1 MTPLDY
7 GRLLM
12 AITLGFHSLFI
23 ILGVG
28 LSGMISAAEFIGIRR
43 RNQDFIRMA
52 RRWSYGF
59 AIMFGVG
66 TASGTAVAFE
76 LYLLWPTFMDVAV
89 KVVALPFFMEVVF
102 AFFPEA
108 IFLPIYYYGWDRFRK
123 PMHHWLTSLPI
134 VFGSAL
140 SGFFI
145 TTVNSFMNTPTGFS
159 YTTNSGGIITGVYNV
174 NPIAAMFNPA
184 TPYETSHVIA
194 ATYVG
199 TAFMLA
205 SIYAF
210 YILTGRK
217 NRYTLSAFRFSTI
230 AGFIS
235 SIFVGI
241 TGSLSASFLSVFQPE
256 KFAAMED
263 LYFTQ
268 SYAYEKIYN
277 FTIPIRGLMS
287 FLATNRFS
295 ATMTG
300 LNAFSRNTWP
310 DVMLV
315 HYAFDT
321 MASLG
326 FYFLLASLGTIIA
339 FRFLMKHRKIE
350 MLSYY
355 AMLIAG
361 PLAYSTFLFGWIVTE
376 EGRQPYIIYGI
387 MTVRQAFTPD
397 TSTVPWLFYSFLIFY
412 SILTFLTLFVLV
424 RYYRTDSAEGTAEGG
439 ETHIQ

>member
-1 MTPLDY
+1 
-7 GRLLM
+7 M
-12 AITLGFHSLFI
+12 ATTLGFHSLFI
-23 ILGVG
+23 ITGVG
-28 LSGMISAAEFIGIRR
+28 LSGLMSAAELIGIRR
-43 RNQDFIRMA
+43 HNNDYIRMA

-108 IFLPIYYYGWDRFRK
+108 IFLPIYYYGWNKFKK
-123 PMHHWLTSLPI
+123 PIHHWLTSLPI

-159 YTTNSGGIITGVYNV
+159 YTTGPGGTITSVYNV
-174 NPIAAMFNPA
+174 NPIAAMLNPA
-184 TPYETSHVIA
+184 TPWETSHVIS

-199 TAFMLA
+199 TAFMLSA
-205 SIYAF
+205 IYA
-210 YILTGRK
+210 YHLLKGRR
-217 NRYTLSAFRFSTI
+217 NSYNLRAFKYSTA

-235 SIFVGI
+235 SIFAGI

-263 LYFTQ
+263 LLHTQ
-268 SYAYEKIYN
+268 SYAYEKFFS

-287 FLATNRFS
+287 YLAAGKFS

-300 LNAFSRNTWP
+300 LNAFARNTWP
-310 DVMLV
+310 DVVLV
-315 HYAFDT
+315 HSAFDI
-321 MASLG
+321 MAAAG

-339 FRFLMKHRKIE
+339 HLFLSKYRRLISA
-350 MLSYY
+350 SYY
-355 AMLIAG
+355 AMLLAG
-361 PLAYSTFLFGWIVTE
+361 PLAYLTFLMGWIVTE
-376 EGRQPYIIYGI
+376 EGRQPWIIYNI
-387 MTVRQAFTPD
+387 MRVSQAFT
-397 TSTVPWLFYSFLIFY
+397 TASSSVPLLFFSFLAFY
-412 SILTFLTLFVLV
+412 VVLTTLTVIILV
-424 RYYRTDSAEGTAEGG
+424 RYYREAPEQVEAGVG
-439 ETHIQ
+439 EHVSV